1 MLALSKMVYAEGPTC
16 PNQPIRLAFYEF
28 GTFYSQGRGY
38 DKDIVDELIR
48 RSGCRF
54 DTSVMPRVR
63 IWADIAVGSLD
74 MTTSG
79 VPSPDRRRFAW
90 FANYIAIKNYV
101 LLSSTVP
108 KQVNSVDAFV
118 AQPALRLGII
128 RGYIYEAAYLH
139 WIDQQRA
146 QGRLE
151 EATDTNQ
158 LFVMFKAKRFDAL
171 LAPSI
176 VYRYTIPDLTNNSQ
190 IRVADWLA
198 EGVDIE
204 GGLVLSKKSFTQAE
218 ALKWQMLI
226 QQMHDDG
233 TLSRLLLQYL
243 PANET
248 RDALKF

>member
-1 MLALSKMVYAEGPTC
+1 MLALSKMAYAEGPTC
-16 PNQPIRLAFYEF
+16 PSQPIRLAFYEF
-28 GTFYSQGRGY
+28 GTLYSQGRGY
-38 DKDIVDELIR
+38 DKDVVDELIR
-48 RSGCRF
+48 RSGCQF
-54 DTSVMPRVR
+54 DTSVMPRIR
-63 IWADIAVGSLD
+63 IWANIATGSLD

-79 VPSPDRRRFAW
+79 VPSPDREHFAW
-90 FANYIAIKNYV
+90 FAIYLAAKNYV

-108 KQVNSVDAFV
+108 KQVNSIDAFV
-118 AQPALRLGII
+118 AEPGLRLGII
-128 RGYIYEAAYLH
+128 RGYIYEATYQH

-151 EATDTNQ
+151 EAADTNQ

-176 VYRYTIPDLTNNSQ
+176 VYRYAVPDLANNTQ
-190 IRVADWLA
+190 IRVADWLPKEVGA
-198 EGVDIE
+198 E

-218 ALKWQMLI
+218 AVKWQILI

-233 TLSRLLLQYL
+233 TLSRLLLHYL